1 MTELGVAMD
10 DCNLVRKPIRVF
22 MNGRSRA
29 IRIPKEFDFEGDE
42 VEISK
47 GLDGCLIV
55 KPIKKTSDLLA
66 FLATLEPLTEEDWMS
81 EIDDSDLLPLD
92 DIKL

>member
-1 MTELGVAMD
+1 MTELGVTMD
-10 DCNLVRKPIRVF
+10 DRNLVRKSFRVF

-55 KPIKKTSDLLA
+55 KPIKTTSALLA
-66 FLATLEPLTEEDWMS
+66 LLATLEPLPEEGWMP